1 MPLDRGT
8 NEYYG
13 DEDEKDDYEPDVDAI
28 NDNIWLRKKEE
39 EEQECDEYVCCKGD
53 CK

>member
-13 DEDEKDDYEPDVDAI
+13 DEDEKDDSEPDVDSI
-28 NDNIWLRKKEE
+28 NDIKWL
-39 EEQECDEYVCCKGD
+39 DEHDEDPDDKHSCCRGD

>member
-13 DEDEKDDYEPDVDAI
+13 DEDEKDDYEPDYDSI
-28 NDNIWLRKKEE
+28 NDEAWLRQKEE
-39 EEQECDEYVCCKGD
+39 EEEHDCCRGD

>member
-13 DEDEKDDYEPDVDAI
+13 DEDEKDDYEPDIDKE
-28 NDNIWLRKKEE
+28 NDDKWLEE
-39 EEQECDEYVCCKGD
+39 HDCCRGD

>member
-13 DEDEKDDYEPDVDAI
+13 DEGEEKDEHEPDVDSI
-28 NDNIWLRKKEE
+28 NDRKWL
-39 EEQECDEYVCCKGD
+39 DEHDEDTTDEHDCCRGD